1 MKTLQEAFDTMLF
14 HIRAQGYQRAVNE
27 KGHCQYRANGKK
39 CAVGALIPDD
49 RYTSDLDTGYNGGG
63 YPVQT
68 AAVADTL
75 ASAGW
80 RVDPQALKM
89 YDQAQMCH
97 DNALDP
103 NCGGSPDNFERR
115 MRALAARYNLT
126 YTAP

>member
-27 KGHCQYRANGKK
+27 KGHCQYRADGKK

-49 RYTSDLDTGYNGGG
+49 LYTRDLDIGYNGVG

-68 AAVADTL
+68 TAVANTL

-80 RVDPQALKM
+80 RVDTEALSM
-89 YDQAQMCH
+89 YAQAQDCH
-97 DNALDP
+97 DDALNWD
-103 NCGGSPDNFERR
+103 CADYFESR
-115 MRALAARYNLT
+115 MRSLAARFNLA

>member
-27 KGHCQYRANGKK
+27 KGHCQYRADGKK

-49 RYTSDLDTGYNGGG
+49 LYTPYLDTGCEGGG
-63 YPVQT
+63 FP
-68 AAVADTL
+68 ADMEEVTSVL
-75 ASAGW
+75 SAAGW
-80 RVDPQALKM
+80 PTDSESNSLYSKTQDL
-89 YDQAQMCH
+89 H

-103 NCGGSPDNFERR
+103 RLGGSPDYFERR
-115 MRALAARYNLT
+115 MRSLAERHNLT